1 MNLPSDRHVMSQQK
15 YMRSKD
21 PRLANGYRKA
31 DEIFHYWLSLPETT
45 RLVRVRTGV
54 RGLLC

>member
-1 MNLPSDRHVMSQQK
+1 MNIPSDRYVRSQQK
-15 YMRSKD
+15 NVRPND
-21 PRLANGYRKA
+21 LRLANAYRKA

-45 RLVRVRTGV
+45 RLVRVRTEV